1 MTNRKMFFTMLW
13 GAVFRR
19 RSRAMMAVIASL
31 VGAATLFCLASVCVA
46 VPQQM
51 NEEMRAYGAN
61 LIVTPASATGKSQG
75 IDTATVRNV
84 TALIGA
90 GHSVKSAA
98 YRYESV
104 RINSAP
110 YTIAGVD
117 VKAVRALNRHWNVTG
132 DWPGSGN
139 VMVGRDVADALGVK
153 VGSRVTIGYR
163 AADASASAS
172 SSASAKSDSDESTE
186 TAESSVQGTQ
196 STQTT
201 QGEQTTQAT
210 ENGRVSSDIMD
221 NNGTEFRIAGIVDTG
236 GNEDSIIYATTA
248 DMAKL
253 AGSKRGAD
261 VVEYSVNA
269 MGDELNDIV
278 NNINRSA
285 DKNPNSAVKAQ
296 TVTRIT
302 SSDTR
307 IIAMLQTLFWI
318 VSLVVLVL
326 TLVGVGTTISSIVSQ
341 RRNEIGLR
349 KALGADSR
357 AIGVEFYVESGIYGL
372 IGGLLGTAI
381 GYVLARVLCA
391 TVFGRALGLDWLLCV
406 GSLLLSRGDR
416 RHRLH
421 SAGPPRHP
429 YRPRHRFE
437 GGIIMD
443 NEHMLL
449 ELDHISKIYGDLH
462 AVDDLSL
469 TVPQGQWLAI
479 VGSSGSGKTT
489 LMNMIGCMDTPSKGS
504 VMLEGR
510 RLEDLNARQLA
521 DVRKNM
527 IGLVFQKF
535 YLVPHLTAVENVM
548 VAQYYH
554 SVVDEKQA
562 MEALERVGL
571 KERAHHLPGQL
582 SGGEQQRVCIARAL
596 INCPKLI
603 LADEPTGNLDERNEK
618 IVLDLFRQLHE
629 QGTTIIV
636 VTHDALVASCAQRE
650 IMLNHGVLVG
660 EQWNDEDAKRAYEA
674 AGGKPAFTGSAAEG
688 AQNGGVAI
696 SFADPTKAAKT
707 GDTDADGTEGERA

>member
-84 TALIGA
+84 TALVGA

-186 TAESSVQGTQ
+186 TAESSAQ

-248 DMAKL
+248 DVSKL
-253 AGSKRGAD
+253 AGHERGAD

-269 MGDELNDIV
+269 MGDELNAIV
-278 NNINRSA
+278 NRIN
-285 DKNPNSAVKAQ
+285 KNTNTAVKAQ
-296 TVTRIT
+296 TVTKIT

-381 GYVLARVLCA
+381 GYVLARVLCS
-391 TVFGRALGLDWLLCV
+391 TVFGRALGLNWLLCV
-406 GSLLLSRGDR
+406 GSLLLSVAIAVIASIPPVR
-416 RHRLH
+416 RATRID
-421 SAGPPRHP
+421 P
-429 YRPRHRFE
+429 
-437 GGIIMD
+437 
-443 NEHMLL
+443 
-449 ELDHISKIYGDLH
+449 
-462 AVDDLSL
+462 
-469 TVPQGQWLAI
+469 AI
-479 VGSSGSGKTT
+479 V
-489 LMNMIGCMDTPSKGS
+489 L
-504 VMLEGR
+504 
-510 RLEDLNARQLA
+510 
-521 DVRKNM
+521 
-527 IGLVFQKF
+527 
-535 YLVPHLTAVENVM
+535 
-548 VAQYYH
+548 
-554 SVVDEKQA
+554 
-562 MEALERVGL
+562 
-571 KERAHHLPGQL
+571 
-582 SGGEQQRVCIARAL
+582 
-596 INCPKLI
+596 
-603 LADEPTGNLDERNEK
+603 
-618 IVLDLFRQLHE
+618 
-629 QGTTIIV
+629 
-636 VTHDALVASCAQRE
+636 RE
-650 IMLNHGVLVG
+650 
-660 EQWNDEDAKRAYEA
+660 E
-674 AGGKPAFTGSAAEG
+674 
-688 AQNGGVAI
+688 
-696 SFADPTKAAKT
+696 
-707 GDTDADGTEGERA
+707 

>member
-84 TALIGA
+84 TALVTV
-90 GHSVKSAA
+90 GHSAKSAA

-110 YTIAGVD
+110 YTIAGID

-186 TAESSVQGTQ
+186 TAESSAQGTQ

-248 DMAKL
+248 DVSKL
-253 AGSKRGAD
+253 AGHERGAD

-269 MGDELNDIV
+269 MGDELNTIV
-278 NNINRSA
+278 NRIN
-285 DKNPNSAVKAQ
+285 KNPNTAVKAQ
-296 TVTRIT
+296 TVTKIT

-381 GYVLARVLCA
+381 GYVLARVLCS
-391 TVFGRALGLDWLLCV
+391 TVFGRALGLNWLLCV
-406 GSLLLSRGDR
+406 GSLLLCVAIAVIASIPPVR
-416 RHRLH
+416 RATRID
-421 SAGPPRHP
+421 P
-429 YRPRHRFE
+429 
-437 GGIIMD
+437 
-443 NEHMLL
+443 
-449 ELDHISKIYGDLH
+449 
-462 AVDDLSL
+462 
-469 TVPQGQWLAI
+469 AI
-479 VGSSGSGKTT
+479 V
-489 LMNMIGCMDTPSKGS
+489 L
-504 VMLEGR
+504 
-510 RLEDLNARQLA
+510 
-521 DVRKNM
+521 
-527 IGLVFQKF
+527 
-535 YLVPHLTAVENVM
+535 
-548 VAQYYH
+548 
-554 SVVDEKQA
+554 
-562 MEALERVGL
+562 
-571 KERAHHLPGQL
+571 
-582 SGGEQQRVCIARAL
+582 
-596 INCPKLI
+596 
-603 LADEPTGNLDERNEK
+603 
-618 IVLDLFRQLHE
+618 
-629 QGTTIIV
+629 
-636 VTHDALVASCAQRE
+636 RE
-650 IMLNHGVLVG
+650 
-660 EQWNDEDAKRAYEA
+660 E
-674 AGGKPAFTGSAAEG
+674 
-688 AQNGGVAI
+688 
-696 SFADPTKAAKT
+696 
-707 GDTDADGTEGERA
+707 